1 MPLIK
6 EDPKTQ
12 KKLRP
17 KDITEARRWAKRLE
31 TSLGKQAA
39 QRATV
44 KRYARFNTLWPKF
57 MAVWPTEKQ
66 WHTNTRL
73 DYERAFRKHLSS
85 PGGKKAV
92 LRGQSAHG
100 CPFLQ
105 RQVRN
110 IDHNDIKA
118 YLQLKLSEGL
128 APHTVNN
135 HQGMLA
141 QFFDY
146 AEREGYWVGPQNPAR
161 TIPRLSLAGAKQTV
175 YLSKPEHYALL
186 LESFLPKFEDKYA
199 VLTTT
204 LLLTGLRWSEARSL
218 LWSQVSLDPKH
229 PHSNITTTAVG
240 LDIQDITKTPAGGRW
255 VGLPPVLV
263 AMLKKWAKDPF
274 GGTDNDERIRL
285 GLAPGDNLVFPSDS
299 GTLMSAGNFRKRQF
313 QDAKDRAHGKDPSFP
328 VDLPVHGL
336 RHTTSMI
343 LQRGGV
349 DPVMLAHTL
358 GHSRKALLG
367 ATAVYTHVEAER
379 ENPIVAAIMEKSI
392 KDAKK
397 ALARQKTKS
406 AKSGTKPA
414 SSTGVQLPAGKT
426 IKSRSPQK
434 TLLARQAAATATSQA
449 Q

>member
-1 MPLIK
+1 MAGVHSVPGANGLLWYADIYMDGRTKQVPLIK

-31 TSLGKQAA
+31 NSLGKQAA

-105 RQVRN
+105 QQVRN

-128 APHTVNN
+128 APTRSITIR
-135 HQGMLA
+135 GCSPSSSTMRSA
-141 QFFDY
+141 R
-146 AEREGYWVGPQNPAR
+146 ATGWVLRNPAR
-161 TIPRLSLAGAKQTV
+161 TIRASRSPAPSRQSISRSLGALCAPAGELPPQVRGQVCRSYDYPAA
-175 YLSKPEHYALL
+175 YGFALVRG
-186 LESFLPKFEDKYA
+186 P
-199 VLTTT
+199 
-204 LLLTGLRWSEARSL
+204 RSL

-229 PHSNITTTAVG
+229 PHLNITTTAVG

-263 AMLKKWAKDPF
+263 AMLKKWAKD
-274 GGTDNDERIRL
+274 
-285 GLAPGDNLVFPSDS
+285 A
-299 GTLMSAGNFRKRQF
+299 SA
-313 QDAKDRAHGKDPSFP
+313 
-328 VDLPVHGL
+328 
-336 RHTTSMI
+336 
-343 LQRGGV
+343 
-349 DPVMLAHTL
+349 
-358 GHSRKALLG
+358 
-367 ATAVYTHVEAER
+367 
-379 ENPIVAAIMEKSI
+379 
-392 KDAKK
+392 
-397 ALARQKTKS
+397 
-406 AKSGTKPA
+406 
-414 SSTGVQLPAGKT
+414 
-426 IKSRSPQK
+426 
-434 TLLARQAAATATSQA
+434 
-449 Q
+449 